1 MILYFFFFYLYVFD
15 VSNKINVRESIKELF
30 FFFFWLRIKFLF
42 FLNTKD
48 QLLFIKY
55 KYNDYHQWRSQ
66 EFRLGG
72 ARLKDKIGN
81 KKLINI
87 NNKISKELYDNL
99 IVIQN
104 LT

>member
-1 MILYFFFFYLYVFD
+1 MITEINLILYLGISTAAFTTANYKASSEIKVYQKAYVS
-15 VSNKINVRESIKELF
+15 VISSSESGIYVR
-30 FFFFWLRIKFLF
+30 
-42 FLNTKD
+42 
-48 QLLFIKY
+48 
-55 KYNDYHQWRSQ
+55 
-66 EFRLGG
+66 G

-87 NNKISKELYDNL
+87 NNKISKQLYDNV

>member
-1 MILYFFFFYLYVFD
+1 M
-15 VSNKINVRESIKELF
+15 
-30 FFFFWLRIKFLF
+30 
-42 FLNTKD
+42 
-48 QLLFIKY
+48 
-55 KYNDYHQWRSQ
+55 QWRGQ
-66 EFRLGG
+66 EFRLWG
-72 ARLKDKIGN
+72 ARLKDNIGN

>member
-1 MILYFFFFYLYVFD
+1 MVTQG
-15 VSNKINVRESIKELF
+15 KPIKQLF
-30 FFFFWLRIKFLF
+30 QSKNHYEGLA
-42 FLNTKD
+42 
-48 QLLFIKY
+48 
-55 KYNDYHQWRSQ
+55 QWRSQ

-87 NNKISKELYDNL
+87 NNKISKELYNNL
-99 IVIQN
+99 IVMQN

>member
-1 MILYFFFFYLYVFD
+1 MDELMFLPLKLEPHTWDKTIYQ
-15 VSNKINVRESIKELF
+15 RSIQ
-30 FFFFWLRIKFLF
+30 WQSQKFM
-42 FLNTKD
+42 
-48 QLLFIKY
+48 
-55 KYNDYHQWRSQ
+55 
-66 EFRLGG
+66 LGG

-87 NNKISKELYDNL
+87 NYKISKQLYDNV

>member
-1 MILYFFFFYLYVFD
+1 M
-15 VSNKINVRESIKELF
+15 NKSCAKL
-30 FFFFWLRIKFLF
+30 
-42 FLNTKD
+42 T
-48 QLLFIKY
+48 LLFPL
-55 KYNDYHQWRSQ
+55 NQWRSQ
-66 EFRLGG
+66 ESRLGS

-87 NNKISKELYDNL
+87 NNKISKQLYDNL

>member
-1 MILYFFFFYLYVFD
+1 MNENPNEGED
-15 VSNKINVRESIKELF
+15 ELGGG
-30 FFFFWLRIKFLF
+30 
-42 FLNTKD
+42 D
-48 QLLFIKY
+48 EGPCY
-55 KYNDYHQWRSQ
+55 QWQRQ
-66 EFRLGG
+66 EFMLEG

-87 NNKISKELYDNL
+87 NNKISKQLYDNV

>member
-1 MILYFFFFYLYVFD
+1 MVEPGIYV
-15 VSNKINVRESIKELF
+15 R
-30 FFFFWLRIKFLF
+30 
-42 FLNTKD
+42 
-48 QLLFIKY
+48 
-55 KYNDYHQWRSQ
+55 
-66 EFRLGG
+66 G

-87 NNKISKELYDNL
+87 NNKISKQLYDNV